1 MSLVVCLF
9 ASDVA
14 SYLGENKWSV
24 IGSFERLLK
33 KLVPE
38 KYQDALEKMNE
49 TRNNLSLQS
58 LQLDKDLEMNKLAP
72 EAHTILKK
80 QVTSDLKKTE
90 ERVVKVTKSKETYI
104 TDILGEKSKDI
115 MSSDLSNVIKQ
126 RELNKLISISQ
137 DIPKEQHLTFKQ
149 DIRSLV
155 NTAHGT
161 KTEDYTLS
169 TYETENN
176 VILDKSQKFYKKD
189 LFEIT
194 RDNGTGEGIKF
205 TVGGKMD
212 GIDHD
217 SQCIVEIKNRTRGLF
232 YELRDYEHTQIM
244 IYMYLLGYKSAKLV
258 EMYKTKRTVKK
269 HCIDIEYNQLFVDSM
284 VSKLRSFCERVIE
297 YTKSTNLVEYFSKT
311 DAEKECE
318 IWGVIENHSET
329 LIGGDEDVCM
339 LSSDSDNY

>member
-1 MSLVVCLF
+1 M
-9 ASDVA
+9 
-14 SYLGENKWSV
+14 

-49 TRNNLSLQS
+49 TKNNLSLQS
-58 LQLDKDLEMNKLAP
+58 LQLDKDLELNTITP

-90 ERVVKVTKSKETYI
+90 ERVVKVTKTKETYI

-115 MSSDLSNVIKQ
+115 MSSDLSNVMKQ
-126 RELNKLISISQ
+126 RELNKLISPTASNEDQ
-137 DIPKEQHLTFKQ
+137 ETFKQ
-149 DIRSLV
+149 YIRSLV

-189 LFEIT
+189 LFE
-194 RDNGTGEGIKF
+194 TGGIKF

-212 GIDHD
+212 GIDHN
-217 SQCIVEIKNRTRGLF
+217 SQCVVEIKNRTRGLF

-269 HCIDIEYNQLFVDSM
+269 HCIDIEYSQLFIDSM
-284 VSKLRSFCERVIE
+284 VSKLR
-297 YTKSTNLVEYFSKT
+297 
-311 DAEKECE
+311 
-318 IWGVIENHSET
+318 
-329 LIGGDEDVCM
+329 
-339 LSSDSDNY
+339 